1 MYSQISKLHNIQLEA
16 SRVLIID
23 DNKDNTDLLMEVLQ
37 SSGYTN
43 VLAINDPRKA
53 VSMYKAFEP
62 DIVLLDL
69 NMPYVSGFDLLK
81 EFTAMDSIDSIVPI
95 LVLTALTDT
104 ESRDRAL
111 VLGALD
117 FLTKPFDAYE
127 VVQRLSN
134 LLTVRHLNHKLKIKN
149 DHLSDEVHEKDIELQ
164 QAQVEIIQI
173 LGQAV
178 EFRDVETGYHIE
190 RISTMSRIL
199 ANCAGVPKHT
209 AELIESASPMH
220 DVGKIGIPD
229 AILLKPAALTPAEF
243 DLMKTHSLIGYK
255 LLHKEGVKQPPI
267 TELAAEIA
275 LNHHERWDGT
285 GYPYGVSG
293 ENIPL
298 SGRIV
303 GLVDVFDALTSQRVY
318 KPAFNIEESID
329 IIHMGREKHF
339 DPTLVDLF
347 VKNADQFVQV
357 IDDYTK
363 REKG

>member
-16 SRVLIID
+16 SRVLVVD
-23 DNKDNTDLLMEVLQ
+23 DNSDNTDLLMEVLH

-53 VSMYKAFEP
+53 VSMYQAFEP

-69 NMPYVSGFDLLK
+69 NMPHLSGFDLLI
-81 EFTAMDSIDSIVPI
+81 EFTTMDSIDSIVPI

-104 ESRDRAL
+104 ESRDKAL
-111 VLGALD
+111 ALGALD
-117 FLTKPFDAYE
+117 FLTKPFDSHE
-127 VVQRLSN
+127 VVQRLTN
-134 LLTVRHLNHKLKIKN
+134 LLTVRHLNNKLKIQN
-149 DHLSDEVHEKDIELQ
+149 DKLSDEVYEKDIELQ
-164 QAQVEIIQI
+164 QAQVEIINI

-178 EFRDVETGYHIE
+178 EFRDVETGFHIE
-190 RISTMSRIL
+190 RISKMSRLL
-199 ANCAGVPKHT
+199 ADCAGVPKST

-229 AILLKPAALTPAEF
+229 AILLKPAALTPTEF
-243 DLMKTHSLIGYK
+243 ETMKSHSLIGYK
-255 LLHKEGVKQPPI
+255 LLHKAGVKQPPI

-293 ENIPL
+293 ESIPL

-318 KPAFNIEESID
+318 KPAFNIDESID
-329 IIHMGREKHF
+329 IIHMGRGKHF
-339 DPTLVDLF
+339 DPTLVDVF
-347 VKNADQFVQV
+347 VKNAEAFIAV
-357 IDDYTK
+357 IDSYTK
-363 REKG
+363 QDKG